1 MEIAMQPRP
10 SSPRPPKRQL
20 DLFAGSPPPTPAWS
34 ALPDQAQQTLTGLMT
49 RLLLAHAGGAKS
61 EPRSDRDER

>member
-1 MEIAMQPRP
+1 M
-10 SSPRPPKRQL
+10 
-20 DLFAGSPPPTPAWS
+20 PAWS
-34 ALPDQAQQTLTGLMT
+34 ALPDQARQTLTALMT

>member
-1 MEIAMQPRP
+1 MQPRH

-34 ALPDQAQQTLTGLMT
+34 ALPDQTRQALTGLMT
-49 RLLLAHAGGAKS
+49 RLLLAHAGEAGPKS
-61 EPRSDRDER
+61 RSDGDER